1 MLLPSPLGCPHS
13 VAFSLRNTAFIAGGI
28 LAPECKPA
36 FTKAIPASSWSEP
49 QQPAQTPATSQE
61 LLEPRGM
68 GTESSREPPV
78 PHRAPAVES
87 AQEAHPAHTSAFQLA
102 CGQPR
107 ACRGVRLALQG
118 THSNTQ
124 HIRWKICLFPLKQY
138 RACCDIVELGIISN
152 HLA

>member
-68 GTESSREPPV
+68 GHRKQQRTPSATQGPSSRVSSGSTPCPYFCISV
-78 PHRAPAVES
+78 SLWAAKS
-87 AQEAHPAHTSAFQLA
+87 
-102 CGQPR
+102 
-107 ACRGVRLALQG
+107 LQG
-118 THSNTQ
+118 CQAGTAGHTFKHTTHQMENLPFSFKAVQ
-124 HIRWKICLFPLKQY
+124 SLLRYC
-138 RACCDIVELGIISN
+138 
-152 HLA
+152 